1 MLKLTIK
8 ITEKDKDTST
18 VEVIVPK
25 NLEKATKG
33 ERQVGAMVKEKIENA
48 LNSMN

>member
-8 ITEKDKDTST
+8 ITEKDKDTSM
-18 VEVIVPK
+18 VEIVVPK
-25 NLEKATKG
+25 DLGKATKG
-33 ERQVGAMVKEKIENA
+33 ERQVGAMVKEKIVNV